1 MPSGRGEGLVEFL
14 LAQVGDNLRSVVRY
28 DTDGYDVVYIR
39 EDVGDQ
45 YSEADL
51 EAVVRDLG
59 IDAFEK
65 GHQEGL
71 YVHGDLNCTV
81 RCFDD
86 AIEMNFVFDRG
97 DGIAVSLDG
106 ETFATQQTFIGT
118 CLDLVDVAPGA

>member
-1 MPSGRGEGLVEFL
+1 MPSGRGEPLVEFL
-14 LAQVGDNLRSVVRY
+14 LGQVGENLRSVVRY
-28 DTDGYDVVYIR
+28 DTDGYDIVYVR

-51 EAVVRDLG
+51 EAVARDLG

-71 YVHGDLNCTV
+71 YVHGALNCTV

-86 AIEMNFVFDRG
+86 AIEMNFLFEHG

-106 ETFATQQTFIGT
+106 ETFATQQTFIGK
-118 CLDLVDVAPGA
+118 CLDLVDAGHDA